1 VLLATEPGTP
11 DWPNEDFAAVA
22 PGVAV
27 LLDGAGSPHG
37 RDGGCVHGVA
47 WYARTLGGLLTA
59 GVAEAGR
66 PLREVLERGIEQVCA
81 MHVGTCDLGHPATPS
96 ATVIMVRSA
105 AGVCQPRQDEEI
117 EYLVLCDSTLLLRP
131 VDDSG
136 AADPEPRQVTDIR
149 LHELSERLSP
159 AYRRL
164 PAGAPE
170 RVTGRAEYLAQLD
183 AARNRPG
190 GYWVASTSPEA
201 AEQAIT
207 GTEPLAGLS
216 AIALLSDGAVR
227 LVDRYR
233 LATWPQISA
242 TLARQGP
249 AELIRQVR
257 AAEEADADGRRWPRA
272 KLRDDATAIYWPVS

>member
-1 VLLATEPGTP
+1 VRVLLATEPGTP

-59 GVAEAGR
+59 GVAEARR
-66 PLREVLERGIEQVCA
+66 PLREVLARGIEQVCA
-81 MHVGTCDLGHPATPS
+81 MHASTCDLGHPATPS
-96 ATVIMVRSA
+96 ATVIMVR
-105 AGVCQPRQDEEI
+105 RQDEEI
-117 EYLVLCDSTLLLRP
+117 EYLVLCDSTLMLRP
-131 VDDSG
+131 AGDSG
-136 AADPEPRQVTDIR
+136 AADPEPRQVTDTR

-170 RVTGRAEYLAQLD
+170 RVAGRAEYLAQLD
-183 AARNRPG
+183 AERNRPG
-190 GYWVASTSPEA
+190 GYWVAATSPEA

-233 LATWPQISA
+233 LTTWTQISA

-257 AAEEADADGRRWPRA
+257 AAEAADADGRRWPRA
-272 KLRDDATAIYWPVS
+272 KLRDDATAIYWPVA

>member
-1 VLLATEPGTP
+1 MRVLLATEPGTP

-59 GVAEAGR
+59 GVAEVGR
-66 PLREVLERGIEQVCA
+66 PLREVLARGIEQVCA
-81 MHVGTCDLGHPATPS
+81 MHAGTCDLGHPATPS
-96 ATVIMVRSA
+96 ATVILVR
-105 AGVCQPRQDEEI
+105 RQDEEI
-117 EYLVLCDSTLLLRP
+117 EYLVLCDSTLMLRP
-131 VDDSG
+131 IDGSG
-136 AADPEPRQVTDIR
+136 EPRPVTNVR
-149 LHELSERLSP
+149 LHELSQRLSP

-164 PAGAPE
+164 PPDAPE
-170 RVTGRAEYLAQLD
+170 RVNGRAEYLAQLD
-183 AARNRPG
+183 AERNRPG
-190 GYWVASTSPEA
+190 GYWVAATSPEA

-207 GTEPLAGLS
+207 GTEPPAGLS
-216 AIALLSDGAVR
+216 AIALLTDGAVR

-257 AAEEADADGRRWPRA
+257 AAEEADAEGRRWPRA
-272 KLRDDATAIYWPVS
+272 KLRDDATVIYWPVS